1 MITVHLPID
10 LAGQFKME
18 AVLNTDAGDLRD
30 LVAHLDRMR
39 PGMAGWLVEP
49 DGRFRQHLSIFVSGR
64 RLETRSPA
72 SGRLDDGADVWILRA
87 VSGG

>member
-10 LAGQFKME
+10 LAAEFKIAAM
-18 AVLNTDAGDLRD
+18 LTTDAADLRD
-30 LVAHLDRMR
+30 LVSELDRMR
-39 PGMAGWLVEP
+39 PGMAGWLMEA

-64 RLETRSPA
+64 RLEPKSPA
-72 SGRLDDGADVWILRA
+72 SGSLPDGADVWILRA

>member
-10 LAGQFKME
+10 LAGEFKMA
-18 AVLNTDAGDLRD
+18 AVLNADANDLRE

-39 PGMAGWLVEP
+39 PGMAGWLVES
-49 DGRFRQHLSIFVSGR
+49 DGRFRQHLSIFISGR
-64 RLETRSPA
+64 RLDTRSPA
-72 SGRLDDGADVWILRA
+72 SGPLDDGADVWILRA